1 MILTEYK
8 KIHPTPKDHCSGNGK
23 TLKHWKLAPKM
34 NCGFSQEKKLT
45 EDILFKE
52 GVNWKAGNYG
62 FGHIYRRNP

>member
-1 MILTEYK
+1 
-8 KIHPTPKDHCSGNGK
+8 
-23 TLKHWKLAPKM
+23 M
-34 NCGFSQEKKLT
+34 NCGFSPEKKLT